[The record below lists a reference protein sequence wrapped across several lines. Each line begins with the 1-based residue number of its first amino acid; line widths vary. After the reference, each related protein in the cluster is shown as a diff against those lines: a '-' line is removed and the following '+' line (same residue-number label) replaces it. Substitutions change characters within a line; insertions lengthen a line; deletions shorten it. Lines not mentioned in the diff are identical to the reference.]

1 MSQLMGEARRD
12 VGLYLLRCHR
22 GAAGQHSSGLVRA
35 AIWSEVAAAVG
46 AEHAVVDG
54 DEGCL
59 LLAGELGVGAD
70 RGGDR
75 LGVRASGAW
84 VLRVEL
90 AGLGEQGLRGDGEG
104 RRDDL

>member
-70 RGGDR
+70 RGGDL
-75 LGVRASGAW
+75 LGGRAHRPW
-84 VLRVEL
+84 VLRVGAARLEWQ
-90 AGLGEQGLRGDGEG
+90 GLGRSVE
-104 RRDDL
+104 